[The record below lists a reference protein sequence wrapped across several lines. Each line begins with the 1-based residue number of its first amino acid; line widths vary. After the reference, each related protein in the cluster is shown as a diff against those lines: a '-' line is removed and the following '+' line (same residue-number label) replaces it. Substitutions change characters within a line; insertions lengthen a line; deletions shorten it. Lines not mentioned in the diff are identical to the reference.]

1 MTTALVL
8 KATGEVETLDDVSL
22 TALQS
27 AVGGWV
33 QAIDLPLSTEV
44 TMWLNEEGKLTGLPH
59 NTTAQ
64 KLWDKAFWVG
74 SDFVVGDVVITGTA
88 DEEGATLPLGDDM
101 ADRIRAILVA
111 S

>member
-1 MTTALVL
+1 MKALVL
-8 KATGEVETLDDVSL
+8 TTTGEIKELDGISL
-22 TALQS
+22 QDLQS

-33 QAIDLPLSTEV
+33 QAIDLSNDL

-64 KLWDKAFWVG
+64 KLWDKTFWVG
-74 SDFVVGDVVITGTA
+74 SDFVVGDVVLTGGT
-88 DEEGATLPLGDDM
+88 DEEGVTLPLGDDT
-101 ADRIRAILVA
+101 AQRVRKILVA